1 MQASFS
7 LGAIAFLL
15 SGSSLAIPALAD
27 STLANKTPLL
37 ASAQVI
43 QPTVELEASTD
54 VAIRDVQSEVAPEPV
69 IRPVVPAPVAPAPR
83 APRVVQVSSGRASW
97 YGPGFFGNRTA
108 NGEVF
113 RPGTMTAA
121 HRTLPF
127 GTKVRVTNLSNG
139 RTAVVRINDRGPFI
153 GNRVIDLAHGAAQH
167 LGLVASGLAPVRLE
181 VLR

>member
-83 APRVVQVSSGRASW
+83 APRVV
-97 YGPGFFGNRTA
+97 T
-108 NGEVF
+108 
-113 RPGTMTAA
+113 
-121 HRTLPF
+121 
-127 GTKVRVTNLSNG
+127 
-139 RTAVVRINDRGPFI
+139 
-153 GNRVIDLAHGAAQH
+153 
-167 LGLVASGLAPVRLE
+167 
-181 VLR
+181 